1 MTGDELFRA
10 FNHSILSTSDGTTA
24 VTISEEPVDNIESG
38 IELILKYIIVMFNNS
53 NECIHNAFQRYT

>member
-1 MTGDELFRA
+1 MTVY
-10 FNHSILSTSDGTTA
+10 NSIYNIVSTSDGTPA
-24 VTISEEPVDNIESG
+24 VTINQAPEDNIESG